1 MVTEVFTG
9 GCSCGDGRV
18 HRRWYGGSLHRRQE
32 MVVMEVVVD
41 VVSCGGGSGL
51 GIKHEDINTCCT
63 S

>member
-1 MVTEVFTG
+1 
-9 GCSCGDGRV
+9 
-18 HRRWYGGSLHRRQE
+18 

-41 VVSCGGGSGL
+41 DVSCGGGSGL